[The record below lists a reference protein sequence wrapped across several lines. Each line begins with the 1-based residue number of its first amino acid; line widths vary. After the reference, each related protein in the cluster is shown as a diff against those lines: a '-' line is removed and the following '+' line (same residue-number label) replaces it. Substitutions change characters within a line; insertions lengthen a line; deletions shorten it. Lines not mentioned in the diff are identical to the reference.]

1 MKPGMKPP
9 SPWQQ
14 LQPVLQAFF
23 QAQPGLMGWGALLAV
38 LTVLMGMGLLGL
50 SGWFIT
56 ATALAGLSP
65 TTAIVFDVFMPS
77 AGIRLLALGRTLSRY
92 GERLVTHDA
101 TLAVVAGLREQL
113 FRAWAQP
120 EAARQLLLRPA
131 RLLFRL
137 TVDMDALEAV
147 YLRLLV
153 PLAATLGAVLLA
165 ALVLGSLQWW
175 WGWVLAL
182 WLLATGALI
191 VVGLARRAVVPAAR
205 RALATEA
212 LRAHTVDLLAGQ
224 TELAMVGRLS
234 AQCDLLARADQRLA
248 RADDAL
254 NRLEVAA
261 GAGHSLVGTL
271 TLVAVLLGVGALVGE
286 GAIGAPA
293 AALALLVVLTV
304 TEPFAALRRGALES
318 GRTWLAVRRLAPRM
332 AAAASG
338 VEPVAI
344 PVLPAVAAVVLQDL
358 SYRHPGSAVPVFSAL
373 SLHMAAGE
381 RVALVGASGAGKSTL
396 LALVAGELPPHSGT
410 LQAPPCSWL
419 TQRTELFQD
428 TLADNLRLALPEASD
443 ARLGQVLQDAG
454 LQTDVQALA
463 AGLQTPLGEGGL
475 GLSGG
480 QSRRLAL
487 ARLLLRDVPLWLLDE
502 PTEALDAATAQDVL
516 QRLSQ
521 HARGRSLLSATHLRR
536 EAALADRLV
545 SLQAG
550 QIVADVRR
558 SSAEFDAVL
567 QTLRAD

>member
-1 MKPGMKPP
+1 MQRP
-9 SPWQQ
+9 SPWRQ

-23 QAQPGLMGWGALLAV
+23 RTQPALMGWGAVLAV

-56 ATALAGLSP
+56 ATALAGLNP
-65 TTAIVFDVFMPS
+65 TTAILFDVFMPS

-113 FRAWAQP
+113 FRGWAQP

-153 PLAATLGAVLLA
+153 PLAAALGAVLLA
-165 ALVLGSLQWW
+165 AVVLGSLQWW
-175 WGWVLAL
+175 WGVVLAL
-182 WLLATGALI
+182 WLLVTGALI
-191 VVGLARRAVVPAAR
+191 VLWLARRAVVPAAR

-224 TELAMVGRLS
+224 TELAMVARLT
-234 AQCDLLARADQRLA
+234 AQCDLLAQADQRLA
-248 RADDAL
+248 RADDTL
-254 NRLEVAA
+254 NRLEVTA
-261 GAGHSLVGTL
+261 GAAHSVVGTL

-293 AALALLVVLTV
+293 AALALLVALTV

-318 GRTWLAVRRLAPRM
+318 GRTWLAVRRLAARM
-332 AAAASG
+332 PSVPGPAATARCADNHDSAAAIALHG
-338 VEPVAI
+338 VTYA
-344 PVLPAVAAVVLQDL
+344 
-358 SYRHPGSAVPVFSAL
+358 HPGTTLAVFNAL
-373 SLHMAAGE
+373 SLQIAAGE

-396 LALVAGELPPHSGT
+396 LALVAGELQPQRGT
-410 LQAPPCSWL
+410 LQAQPCSWL

-428 TLADNLRLALPEASD
+428 TLADNLRLAQPEATD
-443 ARLGQVLQDAG
+443 ARLSQVLQDAG
-454 LQTDVQALA
+454 LHADVQALT

-502 PTEALDAATAQDVL
+502 PTEALDAATADDVL
-516 QRLSQ
+516 LRLSQ
-521 HARGRSLLSATHLRR
+521 HAHGRSLLIATHLRR
-536 EAALADRLV
+536 EAALADRLIC
-545 SLQAG
+545 LQAG
-550 QIVADVRR
+550 HIVADVRR
-558 SSAEFDAVL
+558 GSAEFDAVL
-567 QTLRAD
+567 HALRADG